1 MLAISEDSATIDI
14 GANEPETPSVRAAS
28 AAPGTRAR
36 RWALTLLGVVLL
48 AQGVG
53 KLLNVGG
60 YIAALGAFDLLPVAA
75 TGPLVLV
82 WLAVEI
88 SAGVGL
94 LVAGLAKQPPRPLS
108 FIAAALG
115 ALTAVGYAVLTIQ
128 AYVRGIEV
136 ANCTCFG
143 VYLAQRLSWFV
154 LLQDAYMLLYTGL
167 MLKKTHAWLS
177 T

>member
-1 MLAISEDSATIDI
+1 MLAISEESAVDVGST
-14 GANEPETPSVRAAS
+14 EPETNSARPAS
-28 AAPGTRAR
+28 APGTRAR
-36 RWALTLLGVVLL
+36 RWALTLLGALLL

-53 KLLNVGG
+53 KLLDVGG
-60 YIAALGAFDLLPVAA
+60 YIAALGAFDALPVAA
-75 TGPLVLV
+75 NGSLAII

-94 LVAGLAKQPPRPLS
+94 LIAGLAKQPPRPLS

-115 ALTAVGYAVLTIQ
+115 VLTAVGYAAVTTQ
-128 AYVRGIEV
+128 AYVRGLEV

-167 MLKKTHAWLS
+167 MAKKTHAWLS